1 MAEQPQNG
9 QSKGIGEL
17 FVEFG
22 STGLG
27 ELLKGLNGIKAQFLL
42 SKAAAEQ
49 FTKPLINMSKNAAG
63 GVTALTKLNAVTGMS
78 IRQLQEL
85 QVWTKLNNVSFGEMM
100 GQIEGLQN
108 NLLEIAMG
116 RGNVRGFALLGLDPR
131 QMDYRKPLEAFTK
144 IRERVQ
150 QLDEATG
157 ALALKELGFSQDL
170 LYAFKQQNNAFDER
184 LLLNEKETQSLT
196 EQQAAWNRLSATWQ
210 VTQDKFIA
218 QQKWIIDLL
227 NGTRQAMEFMS
238 GNKEQKKEI
247 VQKYATKTLTNTLP
261 WYLRNPIVEKIPA
274 LNAISKVGAAAI
286 LLKTNQNQQNSA
298 PISQQKTA
306 PSQNIAQPFQLET
319 IPDSE
324 LGADNSINE
333 SLPAMPS
340 VANAGGNTTSVQVA
354 VTQNISGDNAVE
366 IAARAK
372 DGVED
377 VFNTLTIQNGV
388 MV

>member
-42 SKAAAEQ
+42 TKAAAEQ

-184 LLLNEKETQSLT
+184 LLLNEKETQSLS
-196 EQQAAWNRLSATWQ
+196 EQQAAWNRLGATWQ

-218 QQKWIIDLL
+218 RQKWIIDLL
-227 NGTRQAMEFMS
+227 NGTRQAMEFMI
-238 GNKEQKKEI
+238 GNREQKKELT
-247 VQKYATKTLTNTLP
+247 QKYATKTLTNTLP
-261 WYLRNPIVEKIPA
+261 WYLRNLIVEKIPA